1 MAAGGESDGES
12 ATEDD
17 FDTNRTS
24 NAKAL
29 RQNDKQMRQK
39 AEK

>member
-1 MAAGGESDGES
+1 MAAGAESDGES
-12 ATEDD
+12 VEDD

-29 RQNDKQMRQK
+29 RQNDK
-39 AEK
+39 

>member
-1 MAAGGESDGES
+1 MMAAGAESDGE
-12 ATEDD
+12 TVEDD

-29 RQNDKQMRQK
+29 R
-39 AEK
+39 